1 MNDGKVSGDCLKVE
15 ELSTPALLVDLD
27 AMEANL
33 HEMASFFANT
43 AARLRPHFKNHKCPM
58 LARKQIRAG
67 AIGMTCAT
75 VREAEILVHHGVDS
89 VLIANEPVGETKAK
103 KIAELSGY
111 ASVIV
116 AVDSVAGVKDLARAQ
131 SKAAPIEVV
140 VDVNIGLD
148 RCGVEPG
155 EPARQLAKLALEQGL
170 AVRGIMGYD
179 GHLQVLPQ
187 TEERV
192 PVVRAGSKA
201 LVDTA
206 ELIRAAGIPVD
217 IISTGGTGTY
227 GISGLYPGITELQA
241 GSYLLMDDLYLER
254 GSRFQR
260 SLTVLTTFISKQSAN
275 QVVIDCGVKA
285 ISGERGLPQAKTVV
299 GTRLKALHAEHGLLQ
314 VDTSAVP
321 TLEIGQKVE
330 LWVRYSDATM
340 NLHTFLYGVRHGEV
354 EEIFRIEH

>member
-1 MNDGKVSGDCLKVE
+1 MNNGKVSGDCLKVE

-227 GISGLYPGITELQA
+227 GISGLYPGP
-241 GSYLLMDDLYLER
+241 G
-254 GSRFQR
+254 
-260 SLTVLTTFISKQSAN
+260 
-275 QVVIDCGVKA
+275 
-285 ISGERGLPQAKTVV
+285 
-299 GTRLKALHAEHGLLQ
+299 
-314 VDTSAVP
+314 
-321 TLEIGQKVE
+321 
-330 LWVRYSDATM
+330 
-340 NLHTFLYGVRHGEV
+340 
-354 EEIFRIEH
+354 

>member
-1 MNDGKVSGDCLKVE
+1 LKVE

-33 HEMASFFANT
+33 HDMANFFANT
-43 AARLRPHFKNHKCPM
+43 AAHLRPHFKNHKCPM

-89 VLIANEPVGETKAK
+89 VLVANEPVGETKAK

-111 ASVIV
+111 ASVVV
-116 AVDSVAGVKDLARAQ
+116 AVDSVTGVKDLARA
-131 SKAAPIEVV
+131 KTKTAPIEVV

-155 EPARQLAKLALEQGL
+155 EPALQLAKFALEQGL

-192 PVVRAGSKA
+192 PAVRAGSKA

-206 ELIRAAGIPVD
+206 ELLRAAGIPVD
-217 IISTGGTGTY
+217 IVSTGGTGTY

-260 SLTVLTTFISKQSAN
+260 SLTVLTTIISKHTAH

-285 ISGERGLPQAKTVV
+285 ISGERGLPQAKTIAA
-299 GTRLKALHAEHGLLQ
+299 TRLKALHAEHGLFQ
-314 VDTSAVP
+314 VDAS
-321 TLEIGQKVE
+321 TLEIGQKIE